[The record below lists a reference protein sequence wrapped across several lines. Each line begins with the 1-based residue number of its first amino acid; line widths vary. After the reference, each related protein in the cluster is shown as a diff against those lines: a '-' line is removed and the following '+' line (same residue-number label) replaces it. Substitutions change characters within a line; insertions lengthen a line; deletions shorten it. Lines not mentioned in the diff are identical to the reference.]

1 MGQHRSLALPWP
13 PPAPMRPFMASVA
26 IQELPVATVVLQ
38 LEVAIIV
45 PTLNESPNIATMVA
59 ALDIALYGTRY
70 EIIFVDDWSTDGTPE
85 AVANAALG
93 RSDIRLIRRYGRR
106 GLSSAVVEGA
116 LATVAPIVA
125 VIDADMQHDESLL
138 PRLIA
143 SVASG
148 NADVAIGSRY
158 VTDGSVG
165 DWDATRARGSRVATT
180 LSRSLLKVDVADP
193 MSGFFAIRREI
204 VIAALPK
211 LSSMGFKILLD
222 LLVSAPQPL
231 KVVELPFTFRER
243 NAGSSKL
250 DSTVAIDLAMMLA
263 DKSIGRWI
271 PARLLMFGLV
281 GAIGL
286 VVHLSLLSIGL
297 AVGAGFSTAMALAVV
312 GAITF
317 NFVLNNSLTYRDRR
331 LKGAAWLWGLVS
343 FYAVCGIGAIA
354 NVGVGSIAF
363 NSHYSWWLAGVAG
376 AAVGSVWNFAASSA
390 LTWRKR

>member
-1 MGQHRSLALPWP
+1 
-13 PPAPMRPFMASVA
+13 MASVA
-26 IQELPVATVVLQ
+26 IQELPVATVALQ

-143 SVASG
+143 SVASE

-165 DWDATRARGSRVATT
+165 DWDATRARGSRIATT

>member
-1 MGQHRSLALPWP
+1 MPS
-13 PPAPMRPFMASVA
+13 AP
-26 IQELPVATVVLQ
+26 LD
-38 LEVAIIV
+38 VAIIV
-45 PTLNESPNIATMVA
+45 PTLNEAGNIAAMVL
-59 ALDIALYGTRY
+59 ALDVALTGTRY
-70 EIIFVDDWSTDGTPE
+70 EIIFVDDWSADGTPE
-85 AVANAALG
+85 AVAVAATD
-93 RSDIRLIRRYGRR
+93 RRDIRLIRRYGRR

-116 LATVAPIVA
+116 LATVAPVVA

-143 SVASG
+143 AVSSG
-148 NADVAIGSRY
+148 AADVAIGSRY
-158 VTDGSVG
+158 VADGSVG
-165 DWDATRARGSRVATT
+165 DWNATRARGSRVATT
-180 LSRSLLKVDVADP
+180 LSKRLLKVDVADP
-193 MSGFFAIRREI
+193 MSGFFAIRREL

-231 KVVELPFTFRER
+231 KIVELPFTFRTR
-243 NAGSSKL
+243 NAGTSKL
-250 DSTVAIDLAMMLA
+250 DSTVAVDFALMLA

-281 GAIGL
+281 GALGLLVHLGLLRIGL
-286 VVHLSLLSIGL
+286 GF
-297 AVGAGFSTAMALAVV
+297 GASFSTAMAIAVV
-312 GAITF
+312 GAISF
-317 NFVLNNSLTYRDRR
+317 NFVLNNTLTYRDRR
-331 LKGAAWLWGLVS
+331 LKGAAWVWGLIS

-376 AAVGSVWNFAASSA
+376 AAVGSVWNFAASSV

>member
-1 MGQHRSLALPWP
+1 
-13 PPAPMRPFMASVA
+13 MASTVLDQKPAA
-26 IQELPVATVVLQ
+26 IAQSP

-45 PTLNESPNIATMVA
+45 PTLNESGNIAAMVA
-59 ALDIALYGTRY
+59 ALDIALAGNRY
-70 EIIFVDDWSTDGTPE
+70 EIIFVDDWSADGTPDV
-85 AVANAALG
+85 VATAAAG
-93 RSDIRLIRRYGRR
+93 RSDIRLVRRYGRR
-106 GLSSAVVEGA
+106 GLSSAVIEGA

-143 SVASG
+143 AVASG
-148 NADVAIGSRY
+148 SADVAIGSRY
-158 VTDGSVG
+158 VADGSVG

-180 LSRSLLKVDVADP
+180 LSKTLLKVDVADP
-193 MSGFFAIRREI
+193 MSGFFAIRRDL

-231 KVVELPFTFRER
+231 KIVELPFTFRTR
-243 NAGSSKL
+243 NAGTSKL
-250 DSTVAIDLAMMLA
+250 DSSVAVDFALMLA

-271 PARLLMFGLV
+271 PARLLMFAIV
-281 GAIGL
+281 GAVGL
-286 VVHLSLLSIGL
+286 LVHLSLLRIGL
-297 AVGAGFSTAMALAVV
+297 AVGASFSMSMAVAVV
-312 GAITF
+312 GAISF

-331 LKGAAWLWGLVS
+331 LRGAAWLWGLIS
-343 FYAVCGIGAIA
+343 FYAVCGIGAVA

-376 AAVGSVWNFAASSA
+376 AAVGSVWNFAASSV

>member
-1 MGQHRSLALPWP
+1 
-13 PPAPMRPFMASVA
+13 MASVA
-26 IQELPVATVVLQ
+26 IQELPVATVALQ

-85 AVANAALG
+85 AVASAASG

-165 DWDATRARGSRVATT
+165 DWDATRARGSRIATT

>member
-1 MGQHRSLALPWP
+1 
-13 PPAPMRPFMASVA
+13 MACVA
-26 IQELPVATVVLQ
+26 IEELPVATVALQ

-59 ALDIALYGTRY
+59 ALHIALYGTRY

-85 AVANAALG
+85 AVASAASG

-165 DWDATRARGSRVATT
+165 DWDATRARGSRIATT

-331 LKGAAWLWGLVS
+331 LKGAAWLWGLIS

>member
-1 MGQHRSLALPWP
+1 
-13 PPAPMRPFMASVA
+13 MACVA
-26 IQELPVATVVLQ
+26 IEELPVATVALQ

-59 ALDIALYGTRY
+59 ALHIALYGTRY

-85 AVANAALG
+85 AVASAASG

-165 DWDATRARGSRVATT
+165 DWDATRARGSRIATT

-204 VIAALPK
+204 VVAALPK

-331 LKGAAWLWGLVS
+331 LKGAAWLWGLIS

>member
-1 MGQHRSLALPWP
+1 
-13 PPAPMRPFMASVA
+13 MASVA
-26 IQELPVATVVLQ
+26 IQELPVATVALQ

-143 SVASG
+143 SVASE

-165 DWDATRARGSRVATT
+165 DWDATRARGSRIATT

-204 VIAALPK
+204 VVAALPK

>member
-1 MGQHRSLALPWP
+1 
-13 PPAPMRPFMASVA
+13 MRGIMASVA
-26 IQELPVATVVLQ
+26 LDKTPVATAPPP
-38 LEVAIIV
+38 LEVAVIV
-45 PTLNESPNIATMVA
+45 PTLNESANIATMVA
-59 ALDIALYGTRY
+59 ALDVALAGTRY
-70 EIIFVDDWSTDGTPE
+70 EIIFVDDWSADGTPD
-85 AVANAALG
+85 AVAAAASG

-143 SVASG
+143 TVASG
-148 NADVAIGSRY
+148 SADVAIGSRY
-158 VTDGSVG
+158 VADGSVG
-165 DWDATRARGSRVATT
+165 DWDATRARGSRIATT
-180 LSRSLLKVDVADP
+180 LSKRLLKVDVADP
-193 MSGFFAIRREI
+193 MSGFFAIRRDL

-231 KVVELPFTFRER
+231 KIVELPFTFRTR
-243 NAGSSKL
+243 NAGTSKL
-250 DSTVAIDLAMMLA
+250 DSTVAVDFALMLA

-271 PARLLMFGLV
+271 PARLLMFGVV
-281 GAIGL
+281 GALGL
-286 VVHLSLLSIGL
+286 LVHLSLLKIGL
-297 AVGAGFSTAMALAVV
+297 ASGASFRLAMSIAVV
-312 GAITF
+312 GAIAF
-317 NFVLNNSLTYRDRR
+317 NFALNNSLTYRDRR
-331 LKGAAWLWGLVS
+331 LKGAAWVWGLIS

-354 NVGVGSIAF
+354 NVGVGQITFS
-363 NSHYSWWLAGVAG
+363 SHYSWWVAGVAG